1 MCYYSFKKAVDFM
14 FNYNKF
20 RELRKKNNYNQFEVA
35 MKLNVSPSAIGMYEQ
50 GRRQPDNEIIKRIA
64 NLFNVSTDYLLDNDN
79 VSKTIENQITDP
91 ELNQTLKTLAENEF
105 DRTLFKKYG
114 ELSEEKK
121 KIVMSVINS
130 IIDDVDKE

>member
-1 MCYYSFKKAVDFM
+1 M

-20 RELRKKNNYNQFEVA
+20 RELRRKYNLNQFDVA
-35 MKLNVSPSAIGMYEQ
+35 NKLNISPSAIGMYEQ
-50 GRRQPDNEIIKRIA
+50 GRRQPDNEMIKKIA
-64 NLFNVSTDYLLDNDN
+64 NLFDVSTDYLLDNDS
-79 VSKTIENQITDP
+79 VSKQIENNIDDP

-114 ELSEEKK
+114 ELTEEKK

-130 IIDDVDKE
+130 IIEDVDKD

>member
-1 MCYYSFKKAVDFM
+1 M

-20 RELRKKNNYNQFEVA
+20 KKLRLNNNMLQSDVAKKI
-35 MKLNVSPSAIGMYEQ
+35 NVSTSAIGMWEQ
-50 GRRQPDNEIIKRIA
+50 GRRQPDNEIVKKIA
-64 NLFNVSTDYLLDNDN
+64 NIFGVSTDYLLDNDDLSKE
-79 VSKTIENQITDP
+79 VDKTIIDP

>member
-1 MCYYSFKKAVDFM
+1 M

-20 RELRKKNNYNQFEVA
+20 RELRRKYNLNQFDVA
-35 MKLNVSPSAIGMYEQ
+35 NKLNISPSAIGMYEQ
-50 GRRQPDNEIIKRIA
+50 GRRQPDNEMIKKIA
-64 NLFNVSTDYLLDNDN
+64 NLFDVSTDYLLDNDS
-79 VSKTIENQITDP
+79 VSKQIENNIDDP

-114 ELSEEKK
+114 ELTEEKK

-130 IIDDVDKE
+130 IIEDVDKQ

>member
-1 MCYYSFKKAVDFM
+1 MIFM

-20 RELRKKNNYNQFEVA
+20 KRLRLNNNMLQSDIAKKI
-35 MKLNVSPSAIGMYEQ
+35 NVSTSAIGMWEQ
-50 GRRQPDNEIIKRIA
+50 GRRQPDNEIVKQIA
-64 NLFNVSTDYLLDNDN
+64 NLFGVSTDYLLDNDDL
-79 VSKTIENQITDP
+79 SKEIDNTIVDP

>member
-1 MCYYSFKKAVDFM
+1 M

-20 RELRKKNNYNQFEVA
+20 RELRRKYNLNQFDVA
-35 MKLNVSPSAIGMYEQ
+35 NKLNISPSAIGMYEQ
-50 GRRQPDNEIIKRIA
+50 GRRQPDNEMIKKIA
-64 NLFNVSTDYLLDNDN
+64 NLFDVSTDYLLDNDS
-79 VSKTIENQITDP
+79 VSKQIENNIDDP

-114 ELSEEKK
+114 ELTEEKK

-130 IIDDVDKE
+130 IIEDVDKQWYIP